1 MQNYD
6 PFNTLKTFGIG
17 YDSFLK
23 SFDDTLNMLDKT
35 YKNAS
40 NIGYPPFNISK
51 VDDNNYVIEMAVAGF
66 GKSNLDIN
74 IQDNVLTVSG
84 RLEGDYDD
92 SNYLYKGISGRAFT
106 RKFAL
111 ADTVEIRN
119 ADLINGMLKIFLE
132 NIIPE
137 SKKPR
142 KIEIGDKASTDK
154 FLDAKPELLTEKDKK
169 SVEEAA

>member
-1 MQNYD
+1 MPNYD
-6 PFNTLKTFGIG
+6 PFSTLKTFGIG

-23 SFDDTLNMLDKT
+23 SFDDTLNMIDKT

-51 VDDNNYVIEMAVAGF
+51 VDDNKYVIEMAVAGF
-66 GKSNLDIN
+66 GKSNIDITMR
-74 IQDNVLTVSG
+74 DNVLTISG
-84 RLEGDYDD
+84 KTENDD
-92 SNYLYKGISGRAFT
+92 DVQDYLYKGISSRAFT
-106 RKFAL
+106 RTFAL
-111 ADTVEIRN
+111 TDTVEIRN

-142 KIEIGDKASTDK
+142 KIEIGTEDK
-154 FLDAKPELLTEKDKK
+154 FLNAKPELLTEKGKE
-169 SVEEAA
+169 VTEEAA